1 MTLWK
6 TMLSVGWCLHTLFI
20 MPSPAI
26 SASNLLSRLNNLT
39 FTFGI
44 WRGRRSSRGCCYL
57 WGPHNSGPGRV
68 GALAT
73 TAALPIWSPHLERIC
88 RRFTRS
94 PPAPQPPHLPHLHV
108 RWHAE
113 KGNRKSACQTP
124 PLLLFIFNLHVY
136 RREAEQSVTVQKNRA
151 EVWL

>member
-20 MPSPAI
+20 MPFPAI

-68 GALAT
+68 GALVT
-73 TAALPIWSPHLERIC
+73 TAALPIWSPTLSASADVSLALHL
-88 RRFTRS
+88 
-94 PPAPQPPHLPHLHV
+94 PPNHLPHLPPP
-108 RWHAE
+108 
-113 KGNRKSACQTP
+113 SCQVTCRER
-124 PLLLFIFNLHVY
+124 LLFIFNLQVY
-136 RREAEQSVTVQKNRA
+136 RRNKASRFKASRFKKTEQKFDYKYI
-151 EVWL
+151 